1 MTKERYTRSGEY
13 YIQDNTLHKKIS
25 NTDTIH
31 ILNRQEQIIR
41 DKSDT
46 ITTLL
51 NLQGVYEK
59 RIKEL
64 EEDVEYYKKT
74 FKKLIG

>member
-13 YIQDNTLHKKIS
+13 YIQDNILHKKIS

-41 DKSDT
+41 DKSDA
-46 ITTLL
+46 IKNLV
-51 NLQGVYEK
+51 NLQKVYGNN
-59 RIKEL
+59 IKNL
-64 EEDVEYYKKT
+64 EEEVDYYKKCL
-74 FKKLIG
+74 KKLIG

>member
-41 DKSDT
+41 DKSDA
-46 ITTLL
+46 IKNLV
-51 NLQGVYEK
+51 NLQKVYENN
-59 RIKEL
+59 IKNL
-64 EEDVEYYKKT
+64 EEEVDYYKKCL
-74 FKKLIG
+74 KKLIG

>member
-13 YIQDNTLHKKIS
+13 YIQDNILHKKIS

-41 DKSDT
+41 DKSDA
-46 ITTLL
+46 IKNLV
-51 NLQGVYEK
+51 NLQKVYENN
-59 RIKEL
+59 IKNL
-64 EEDVEYYKKT
+64 EEEVDYYKKCL
-74 FKKLIG
+74 KKLIG

>member
-13 YIQDNTLHKKIS
+13 YIQDNILHKKIS
-25 NTDTIH
+25 NTNTIH
-31 ILNRQEQIIR
+31 LLNHQERIIR
-41 DKSDT
+41 DKSNT

-51 NLQGVYEK
+51 NLQKVYEK

-64 EEDVEYYKKT
+64 EEDVDYYKKT